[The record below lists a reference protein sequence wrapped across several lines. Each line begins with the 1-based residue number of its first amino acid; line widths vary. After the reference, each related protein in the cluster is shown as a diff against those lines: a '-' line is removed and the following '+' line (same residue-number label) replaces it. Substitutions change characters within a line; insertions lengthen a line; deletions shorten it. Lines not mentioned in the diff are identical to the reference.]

1 MNYGNL
7 FDATG
12 FTPKGRALAY
22 SSGGAEPQ
30 YSKRHQ
36 PLTEAVRESHVQ

>member
-7 FDATG
+7 FDATE

-22 SSGGAEPQ
+22 SSGGAAPQ
-30 YSKRHQ
+30 YGKRHQ
-36 PLTEAVRESHVQ
+36 PLAEAVRGSLVE